1 MLQFN
6 PKKRPKISEILKN
19 PYLANF
25 SNIKE
30 EIESKNIIKPPV
42 SDNTKLGLK
51 DYRSLIYDH
60 IRRVYREKEST
71 GHSSLHNSSSVQRFD
86 RPNTAQKNER
96 HDSTGH
102 YYFRNSSN
110 NAKCEKP
117 RTTETTKVHQNN
129 ILTGKSNISSSFH
142 DDDEKMKKKS
152 SLKELLR
159 NKKTNVTGYKSVNE
173 NITKNS
179 ITKKTIKDYDFCSSI
194 KENKNIY
201 GKFF

>member
-1 MLQFN
+1 MIEQVSHAKQKPLNEWFKAGTPTDAIELVVKMLQFN

-25 SNIKE
+25 SNAKE
-30 EIESKNIIKPPV
+30 EIESKSIIKPPV

-60 IRRVYREKEST
+60 IRRVYREKESST

-86 RPNTAQKNER
+86 RPNTAQKGER

-110 NAKCEKP
+110 NPKCEKP
-117 RTTETTKVHQNN
+117 RTTETNKVHPSN
-129 ILTGKSNISSSFH
+129 ILTGKTNVSSSFYE
-142 DDDEKMKKKS
+142 DEEKMKKKS

-159 NKKTNVTGYKSVNE
+159 NKKSNVTGYKGIN
-173 NITKNS
+173 
-179 ITKKTIKDYDFCSSI
+179 
-194 KENKNIY
+194 
-201 GKFF
+201 